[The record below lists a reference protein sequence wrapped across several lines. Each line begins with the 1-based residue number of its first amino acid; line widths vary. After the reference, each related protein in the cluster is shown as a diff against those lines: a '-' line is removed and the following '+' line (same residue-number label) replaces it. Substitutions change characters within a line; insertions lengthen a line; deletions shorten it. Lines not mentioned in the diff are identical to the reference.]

1 MASPQPRKRARLTR
15 ASRRAATFELLGDGT
30 ARTALPVDDARKSA
44 VLATASGEFRCG
56 GQNQA
61 SLEAIKRFLAAC
73 DDDGE
78 VASSPLSRA
87 DADVALRCCEAGA
100 TLELPSL
107 VKLGVARLRS
117 VRGATSPPT
126 GRRRL
131 ARNIQESDNSRLID
145 TRVSAFYWNF
155 TLRGDGV
162 VMITREF
169 WEAVSRRH
177 PCHTRARGAARRVPA
192 ARGHPQ
198 LGRTAPR
205 LCKPRAISV
214 APRVLRESY
223 A

>member
-1 MASPQPRKRARLTR
+1 MASPQPRKRARTTR
-15 ASRRAATFELLGDGT
+15 ASRRASAFELLGDGT
-30 ARTALPVDDARKSA
+30 SHVSLAAGDARKST
-44 VLATASGEFRCG
+44 VLANASNGFRCA

-78 VASSPLSRA
+78 VSSSPLSRA

-145 TRVSAFYWNF
+145 TRASVFY
-155 TLRGDGV
+155 
-162 VMITREF
+162 
-169 WEAVSRRH
+169 
-177 PCHTRARGAARRVPA
+177 
-192 ARGHPQ
+192 
-198 LGRTAPR
+198 
-205 LCKPRAISV
+205 
-214 APRVLRESY
+214 
-223 A
+223 

>member
-1 MASPQPRKRARLTR
+1 MPSKRQRTTR

-73 DDDGE
+73 DDGGE

-107 VKLGVARLRS
+107 VKLGVARLRET
-117 VRGATSPPT
+117 A
-126 GRRRL
+126 
-131 ARNIQESDNSRLID
+131 
-145 TRVSAFYWNF
+145 
-155 TLRGDGV
+155 
-162 VMITREF
+162 
-169 WEAVSRRH
+169 
-177 PCHTRARGAARRVPA
+177 GAAEHEQRALRKERLDHALVAHLGYNRVMYDKI
-192 ARGHPQ
+192 R
-198 LGRTAPR
+198 
-205 LCKPRAISV
+205 
-214 APRVLRESY
+214 
-223 A
+223 

>member
-1 MASPQPRKRARLTR
+1 MASPQQPRKRQRTTR

-30 ARTALPVDDARKSA
+30 ARTALPVDDARKST
-44 VLATASGEFRCG
+44 VLANAQNEFRCG

-145 TRVSAFYWNF
+145 TCASAFYWNF

-162 VMITREF
+162 VMI
-169 WEAVSRRH
+169 A
-177 PCHTRARGAARRVPA
+177 
-192 ARGHPQ
+192 
-198 LGRTAPR
+198 
-205 LCKPRAISV
+205 
-214 APRVLRESY
+214 
-223 A
+223 

>member
-15 ASRRAATFELLGDGT
+15 GSRRAATFELLGDGT

-145 TRVSAFYWNF
+145 TRASAFYWNS
-155 TLRGDGV
+155 TLRVDGV
-162 VMITREF
+162 VMN
-169 WEAVSRRH
+169 
-177 PCHTRARGAARRVPA
+177 P
-192 ARGHPQ
+192 
-198 LGRTAPR
+198 
-205 LCKPRAISV
+205 
-214 APRVLRESY
+214 
-223 A
+223 

>member
-1 MASPQPRKRARLTR
+1 MLQVSLEVPRRMARKMRPEVVQGLDKRLM
-15 ASRRAATFELLGDGT
+15 AALIDNRWVVVLSLLRN
-30 ARTALPVDDARKSA
+30 AFRYALP
-44 VLATASGEFRCG
+44 ASFRHTLTKDP
-56 GQNQA
+56 
-61 SLEAIKRFLAAC
+61 LEVGRADHESSKRFCFRLFRVEHLQDFQFSDAC

-145 TRVSAFYWNF
+145 TRASAFYWNF

-162 VMITREF
+162 VMIAR
-169 WEAVSRRH
+169 VSPRR
-177 PCHTRARGAARRVPA
+177 C
-192 ARGHPQ
+192 
-198 LGRTAPR
+198 
-205 LCKPRAISV
+205 
-214 APRVLRESY
+214 E
-223 A
+223 

>member
-1 MASPQPRKRARLTR
+1 MASPQPRKRQRTTR
-15 ASRRAATFELLGDGT
+15 ASRRAATVELLGDGT
-30 ARTALPVDDARKSA
+30 ARTALPVDDARKRA

-126 GRRRL
+126 GPLSKKPRVPGPASLDVAEPVVVCVKINQRVGCRRR
-131 ARNIQESDNSRLID
+131 I
-145 TRVSAFYWNF
+145 
-155 TLRGDGV
+155 DGV
-162 VMITREF
+162 N
-169 WEAVSRRH
+169 
-177 PCHTRARGAARRVPA
+177 
-192 ARGHPQ
+192 
-198 LGRTAPR
+198 AP
-205 LCKPRAISV
+205 
-214 APRVLRESY
+214 
-223 A
+223 

>member
-30 ARTALPVDDARKSA
+30 ARTSLPVDDARKSA
-44 VLATASGEFRCG
+44 VLANASGEFRCG

-61 SLEAIKRFLAAC
+61 SLDAIKRFLAAC

-126 GRRRL
+126 GRRPL

-162 VMITREF
+162 VMITQEF
-169 WEAVSRRH
+169 WEVVSRRH
-177 PCHTRARGAARRVPA
+177 PCHT
-192 ARGHPQ
+192 RGHPQ

-205 LCKPRAISV
+205 LCTPRAMSV

>member
-1 MASPQPRKRARLTR
+1 MASPQPRKRARITR

-30 ARTALPVDDARKSA
+30 ARIALPVDDARKSA

-78 VASSPLSRA
+78 VASSPLARA

-145 TRVSAFYWNF
+145 TRVSA
-155 TLRGDGV
+155 
-162 VMITREF
+162 
-169 WEAVSRRH
+169 S
-177 PCHTRARGAARRVPA
+177 
-192 ARGHPQ
+192 
-198 LGRTAPR
+198 
-205 LCKPRAISV
+205 
-214 APRVLRESY
+214 
-223 A
+223 